1 MRILVTLGLG
11 ALVMYLLDPQQGRRR
26 RAFIRDRLGHV
37 KGLVGNRA
45 KGEVRDLSFRE
56 YATAAPVRSPE
67 PDTPVRAP
75 EGAQHL
81 GR

>member
-1 MRILVTLGLG
+1 MRI
-11 ALVMYLLDPQQGRRR
+11 
-26 RAFIRDRLGHV
+26 
-37 KGLVGNRA
+37 LVGNRA

-67 PDTPVRAP
+67 PDTPVQAP
-75 EGAQHL
+75 GGAQHL